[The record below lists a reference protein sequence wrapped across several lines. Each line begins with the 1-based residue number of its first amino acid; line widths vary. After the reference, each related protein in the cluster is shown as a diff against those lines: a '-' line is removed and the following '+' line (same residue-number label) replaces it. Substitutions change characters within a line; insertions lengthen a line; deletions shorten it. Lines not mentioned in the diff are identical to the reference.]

1 MIISLTTSDI
11 YIFCNQLSIEVSG
24 AKTQTI
30 FDEVFDKIVEEA
42 QPIPG
47 FRRVKGGKVLDEVD
61 NMMPAC
67 VNFKS
72 HIDPSSGV
80 YHSCFIFVSS
90 CFLLDYVS
98 ATLTLSYV
106 SLVES
111 TDNDWRL

>member
-1 MIISLTTSDI
+1 MVISLTTSDI
-11 YIFCNQLSIEVSG
+11 YIFCNQFSIEVSG

-30 FDEVFDKIVEEA
+30 FDEVFDKMVEEA

-47 FRRVKGGKVLDEVD
+47 FRRVKGGEVLDEVD
-61 NMMPAC
+61 NMAPAG

-72 HIDPSSGV
+72 HVDPSSSI
-80 YHSCFIFVSS
+80 YHSFSIYVCG

-98 ATLTLSYV
+98 ATVTLSYL

-111 TDNDWRL
+111 TDI